1 MNFNIIPL
9 IPAYEPDEKLEKY
22 VEELINCGFEKII
35 IVDDGT
41 SEKNKTYFDTLKR
54 KNECII
60 LEHKQ
65 NKGKGQALRTGFEYY
80 LNKFSDKYS
89 GIVTA
94 DSDGQHTVK
103 DTIKIANTVSENKDK
118 KMLVLGVRNFNKEDV
133 PFKSK
138 FGNNITRLIFKLL
151 YGKDITD
158 TQTGLRGFTNE
169 YIKDCIE
176 ITGDRYEYETNML
189 IQATRNNI
197 EIKEETIETIYIN
210 DNETSHFNPI
220 KDSFK
225 IYKLLFANFIKF
237 SCSGIISFI
246 VDWIIF
252 VIFVNSILTFLEQ
265 SKAILFSTIIARI
278 ISSIV
283 NFVLNKN
290 VVFNLKENKNITSVI
305 IKYYSLCIVQMLL
318 SATLVIV
325 FTKILPI
332 TKNVLKIIVDLL
344 LFFISYR
351 IQHKYVFTNNR
362 KER

>member
-1 MNFNIIPL
+1 MNINIIPL

-22 VEELINCGFEKII
+22 VKELISCGFEKII
-35 IVDDGT
+35 IVNDGS
-41 SEKNKTYFDTLKR
+41 SEKNKIYFEALKQR
-54 KNECII
+54 KECII

-80 LNKFSDKYS
+80 LNNFSDKYS

-103 DTIKIANTVSENKDK
+103 DTIKIAKIVSENKNK
-118 KMLVLGVRNFNKEDV
+118 KMLVLGVRDFSKEDV

-151 YGKDITD
+151 YGKNITD

-169 YIKDCIE
+169 YIKECIE

-189 IQATRNNI
+189 IQATRNDI

-210 DNETSHFNPI
+210 DNETTHFNPI
-220 KDSFK
+220 KDSYK

-237 SCSGIISFI
+237 SCSGILSFI
-246 VDWIIF
+246 VDWLIF
-252 VIFVNSILTFLEQ
+252 VIFANRILTFLEQ

-290 VVFNLKENKNITSVI
+290 VVFNFKENKNITSVI

-318 SATLVIV
+318 SATLVIA
-325 FTKILPI
+325 FTQILPI